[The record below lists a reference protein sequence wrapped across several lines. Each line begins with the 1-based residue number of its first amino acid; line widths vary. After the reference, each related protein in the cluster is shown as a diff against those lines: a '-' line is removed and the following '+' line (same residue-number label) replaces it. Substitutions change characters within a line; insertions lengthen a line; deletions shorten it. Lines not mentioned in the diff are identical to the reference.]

1 MNVRN
6 RSAVWK
12 MYRTRFLVKARQLT
26 TPLVFVDA
34 LGREQ
39 RGQPGDYLV
48 EASDGSRSIQRR
60 QIFEDIYVAM
70 RTAGESVSELKMSG
84 RNGVAHP
91 ELAAKRRQ
99 NKAHGASRGS
109 EVGNKQAPEERKNG
123 CCGNS
128 ECPTS
133 PRRSVPD
140 HKGRALSRPAA
151 TA

>member
-6 RSAVWK
+6 TSAVWK

-26 TPLVFVDA
+26 GPLVFVDA

-48 EASDGSRSIQRR
+48 EAADGSRSIQRR

-70 RTAGESVSELKMSG
+70 GMA
-84 RNGVAHP
+84 
-91 ELAAKRRQ
+91 
-99 NKAHGASRGS
+99 
-109 EVGNKQAPEERKNG
+109 EE
-123 CCGNS
+123 
-128 ECPTS
+128 EWPPS
-133 PRRSVPD
+133 PRRTMPDLKRRVP
-140 HKGRALSRPAA
+140 GRPAA